1 MNGAVTRWEPFR
13 DLATLQ
19 DFIDRVFPDSL
30 SRFRGSFGEPVE
42 GSAWLPVVDIIENDD
57 AILLKADLPGIDP
70 KDVDIQVENA
80 TLTLRGERRQ
90 EKDVKEED
98 YRRIERSYGSFV
110 RSFTLPNTVDTEKIQ
125 ADYRNGVLEL
135 TLPKCAEAK
144 PKQIKVAVKA

>member
-1 MNGAVTRWEPFR
+1 MNAAVTRWDPFC
-13 DLATLQ
+13 DLATLK
-19 DFIDRVFPDSL
+19 DRMDRLFANSL
-30 SRFRGSFGEPVE
+30 ARFGTFGELVE
-42 GSAWLPVVDIIENDD
+42 GSAWLPAVDIIENDD

-125 ADYRNGVLEL
+125 AEYRNGVLEL
-135 TLPKCAEAK
+135 TLPKRAEAK

>member
-1 MNGAVTRWEPFR
+1 MNAAVTRWDPFC
-13 DLATLQ
+13 DLATLK
-19 DFIDRVFPDSL
+19 DRMDCLFANSL
-30 SRFRGSFGEPVE
+30 ARFGTFGESVE

-70 KDVDIQVENA
+70 KDVDIQVESD
-80 TLTLRGERRQ
+80 TLTLRGERQQ

-125 ADYRNGVLEL
+125 AEYRNGVLEL
-135 TLPKCAEAK
+135 TLPKRAEAK